1 MHKDNELWYVNSL
14 CNFIT
19 QYQLFIFLNWVADN
33 KKLLYKLTKKDIRRE
48 RRKSLKEK
56 KEEAENGQPFYVKAA
71 KNNKR
76 RWN

>member
-1 MHKDNELWYVNSL
+1 M
-14 CNFIT
+14 
-19 QYQLFIFLNWVADN
+19 FLNWMADN

-48 RRKSLKEK
+48 RRKILKEK

-71 KNNKR
+71 KNNRR